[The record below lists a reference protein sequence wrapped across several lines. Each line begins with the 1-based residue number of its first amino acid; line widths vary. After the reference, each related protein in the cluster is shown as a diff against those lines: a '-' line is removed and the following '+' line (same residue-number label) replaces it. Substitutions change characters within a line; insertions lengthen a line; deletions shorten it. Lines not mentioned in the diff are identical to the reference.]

1 MTQRRMLWRITAA
14 TLTAATVALAPPA
27 IAAGSATG
35 PRDVVQSIIDAG
47 LEILQRDGLS
57 TRDRREELLDMVEQ
71 HFDFETLSKLVLAR
85 HWQQFSPEQRKEFV
99 AVFRTHLALTYSK
112 NLERYE
118 NETAVIT
125 GEQEEARGDWTV
137 RTKVV
142 RPGAED
148 VLVNYRLRQRGGA
161 WRMIDVVVEG
171 VSLVSNWRSQFREV
185 LGGRTPDKLIE
196 HLRQKNEEMQKES

>member
-1 MTQRRMLWRITAA
+1 MTWFAKGVGVLLVSGGLAVPAA
-14 TLTAATVALAPPA
+14 AV
-27 IAAGSATG
+27 GSEPKSG
-35 PRDVVQSIIDAG
+35 PRAIVQTIIDRG
-47 LEILQRDGLS
+47 LEILREDELS
-57 TRDRREELLDMVEQ
+57 TAGKRDALLAMVDE
-71 HFDFETLSKLVLAR
+71 HFDFETLAKLVLAR
-85 HWQQFSPEQRKEFV
+85 QWQQFSTDQRQEFV
-99 AVFRTHLALTYSK
+99 EVFRTHLALTYSK

-125 GEQEEARGDWTV
+125 GEQAEARGDWTV

-148 VLVNYRLRQRGGA
+148 VIVNYRLRERGGQ

-185 LGGRTPDKLIE
+185 LGNRGPEQLIAE
-196 HLRQKNEEMQKES
+196 LRRKNEEMQRPS